1 MAIEIERRF
10 LVPKGRDVIRGLA
23 VRDQLRLRQG
33 YFRRVGGFRI
43 RVRTVVA
50 GAGERSAVL
59 TLKNSRR
66 GLRRDEHAIGISYD
80 LAELALSLLPPCHVI
95 RKTRY
100 YLRNGDG
107 LLWSIDNFEGPNE
120 GLVIAEVE
128 LADPMQRIDLPAW
141 IGEEI
146 TLDGRYGNS
155 SLALR
160 PIRALALEPDLVRE
174 PA

>member
-1 MAIEIERRF
+1 MAM
-10 LVPKGRDVIRGLA
+10 DCCGLSIIS
-23 VRDQLRLRQG
+23 
-33 YFRRVGGFRI
+33 RV
-43 RVRTVVA
+43 
-50 GAGERSAVL
+50 
-59 TLKNSRR
+59 
-66 GLRRDEHAIGISYD
+66 
-80 LAELALSLLPPCHVI
+80 
-95 RKTRY
+95 
-100 YLRNGDG
+100 
-107 LLWSIDNFEGPNE
+107 PNE